1 MIGFLNVYKPSGM
14 TSHDVVQ
21 KVRRT
26 LSLKQIGHGGT
37 LDPLAEGVLPIAV
50 GSACRL
56 LRFLP
61 HDKVYLAGILFGQT
75 TDTDDIEG
83 KVIATVAPDFKPPT
97 LSEIEVA
104 LKPFS
109 GTIMQRPPL
118 YSAIHQQGKRLYE
131 LAREGKKPEIAER
144 EVVITS
150 IDVIDYTY
158 PILQLRISCGGGTY
172 IRSIARD
179 LGEVLACGGC
189 LQSLVREKSGPF
201 EIAKAVRL
209 DHHSDRSAL
218 GAQVES
224 PTRALCENGT
234 LAVLEISEDQ
244 KRALKMGQR
253 LSLEEQKIAGDVS
266 TVLAICNQELIAVCV
281 VEADGKL
288 KPEVVIADAG

>member
-83 KVIATVAPDFKPPT
+83 KIISNSAVEVKPPT
-97 LSEIEVA
+97 LSKVEDA
-104 LKPFS
+104 LKPFN

-131 LAREGKKPEIAER
+131 LAREGKNPEIAER
-144 EVVITS
+144 EVVINS
-150 IDVIDYTY
+150 IEVIDYAY
-158 PILQLRISCGGGTY
+158 PLLQLRISCGGGTY

-179 LGEVLACGGC
+179 LGETLGCGGC
-189 LQSLVREKSGPF
+189 LQTLVREKSGPF
-201 EIAKAVRL
+201 EIANAVRL
-209 DHHSDRSAL
+209 DQHSDKSAL

-224 PTRALCENGT
+224 PTRALCENKT

-253 LSLEEQKIAGDVS
+253 LTPEEQKIAGDVS
-266 TVLAICNQELIAVCV
+266 AVLAICNQELIAVCV
-281 VEADGKL
+281 VEADGRL

>member
-75 TDTDDIEG
+75 SDTDDIEG
-83 KVIATVAPDFKPPT
+83 KVVATTTEFEQPT

-104 LKPFS
+104 LKPFY

-131 LAREGKKPEIAER
+131 LAREGKNPEIAER
-144 EVVITS
+144 EVVINS
-150 IDVIDYTY
+150 IDVIDYSY
-158 PILQLRISCGGGTY
+158 PLLQVRISCGGGTY

-179 LGEVLACGGC
+179 LGEALGCGGC

-209 DHHSDRSAL
+209 DQHGDKSAL

-224 PTRALCENGT
+224 PTRALCENRT
-234 LAVLEISEDQ
+234 LAVLEISEEQ

-253 LSLEEQKIAGDVS
+253 LTLEDQKIAGDVS
-266 TVLAICNQELIAVCV
+266 TVLAICDHELIAVCV
-281 VEADGKL
+281 VEADGRL

>member
-21 KVRRT
+21 KVRRI

-37 LDPLAEGVLPIAV
+37 LDPLAEGVLPIAI

-61 HDKVYLAGILFGQT
+61 HDKVYLAGVLLGQK

-83 KVIATVAPDFKPPT
+83 TVTATAPDFKPPV
-97 LSEIEVA
+97 LSDIELA
-104 LKPFS
+104 LRSFK
-109 GTIMQRPPL
+109 GTVMQRPPL

-131 LAREGKKPEIAER
+131 LAREGKNPEIAER
-144 EVVITS
+144 EVVINA
-150 IDVIDYTY
+150 IDVIDYAY
-158 PILQLRISCGGGTY
+158 PLLQLRISCGGGTY

-179 LGEVLACGGC
+179 LGEALGCGGC
-189 LQSLVREKSGPF
+189 LQTLVREKSGPF
-201 EIAKAVRL
+201 EISKAVRL
-209 DHHSDRSAL
+209 DNHSEESAL

-224 PTRALCENGT
+224 PTRALCENRA
-234 LAVLEISEDQ
+234 LVVLEISEDQ

-253 LSLEEQKIAGDVS
+253 LVLEEQIADGAS

-281 VEADGKL
+281 VEADGRL
-288 KPEVVIADAG
+288 KPEVVITDAG